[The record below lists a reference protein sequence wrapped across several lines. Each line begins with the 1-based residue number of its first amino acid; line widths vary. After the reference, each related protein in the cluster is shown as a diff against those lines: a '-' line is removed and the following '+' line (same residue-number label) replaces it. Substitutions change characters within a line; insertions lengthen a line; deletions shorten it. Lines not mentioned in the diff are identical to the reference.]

1 MKYYRQA
8 PLRHVGDVPAMGTE
22 RYGEKRALEYR
33 GQEYS
38 YADLD
43 RRADRVASALVELG
57 VGPGDRVAM
66 YIANSLQFPETFFGI
81 VRAGAVAVPLNHRMD
96 KPRLAY
102 ILDDAGVDLLVGS
115 EVFPSVVSDL
125 AAHVETALIPG
136 GDEDAGL
143 LDYDEHVDGA
153 SPEFD
158 RPERDFEDVCLQCY
172 TSGTTGD
179 PKGVLTTH
187 ENVLTTTRS
196 YSKTGPG
203 DPEENTALLVLP
215 LFHMYGLS
223 VVLINGLYNGADIV
237 LKTLPVASQ
246 LLGAIDEHD
255 VTEFAGIPAIFIEM
269 LEEYESDPGA
279 YDLSSIETVGSG
291 AAPLADD
298 TRDRVEAM
306 FGAQLIEGWG
316 MTETT
321 PAGTT
326 NTVRG
331 VLKGAGCIGR
341 PSPDME
347 IKLVDPTTGETRVP
361 AEWLDP
367 KAPVDITDHVDFDD
381 EEAYTGEM
389 AVRGPQVFQGYHE
402 LPDKSAAVFDDEGWF
417 YTDDIARVDE
427 DRFLWMVDRADDM
440 IIVGGENVY
449 PAEVE
454 NALFD
459 HPAVAAAAVVAADH
473 EVKGEAPVAFV
484 VLENEVDPE
493 AVTERAVREFAL
505 ERVPTYAHPRRVFFV
520 DELPRSGTRKVQRYK
535 LVEAAG
541 ERLDGPLSSSEEL

>member
-1 MKYYRQA
+1 MKYHRQE
-8 PLRHVGDVPAMGTE
+8 PLRHVGDIPAMGAE
-22 RYGEKRALEYR
+22 RYGDKRALEYR
-33 GQEYS
+33 GESYS
-38 YADLD
+38 HEDLD
-43 RRADRVASALVELG
+43 ARANRVANALVDLG
-57 VGPGDRVAM
+57 VDPGDRVAM
-66 YIANSLQFPETFFGI
+66 YVANSLQFPETFFGI

-96 KPRLAY
+96 KGRLEY
-102 ILDDAGVDLLVGS
+102 ILDDAGAEVLVGS
-115 EVFPSVVSDL
+115 EVFPSVVADL
-125 AAHVETALIPG
+125 SGHVATTLIPG

-143 LDYDEHVDGA
+143 LDYDAHVDGA
-153 SPEFD
+153 SAAFD
-158 RPERDFEDVCLQCY
+158 RPEREFEDVCLQCY

-179 PKGVLTTH
+179 PKGVLTSH
-187 ENVLTTTRS
+187 ENVLTTSRS
-196 YSKTGPG
+196 YTKTGGG
-203 DPEENTALLVLP
+203 DPEESTALLVLP

-223 VVLINGLYNGADIV
+223 VVLINGLYNGAEIV

-246 LLGAIDEHD
+246 LLGAIEEHE
-255 VTEFAGIPAIFIEM
+255 VTQFAGIPAIFIEM
-269 LEEYESDPGA
+269 LDEYEADPDA

-326 NTVRG
+326 NSVRG
-331 VLKGAGCIGR
+331 IIKGAGCIGR
-341 PSPDME
+341 PSPDIE
-347 IKLVDPTTGETRVP
+347 IKLVDPATRETRVA

-367 KAPVDITDHVDFDD
+367 HKPVDITDHVDFDD
-381 EEAYTGEM
+381 EAAHTGEM
-389 AVRGPQVFQGYHE
+389 AVRGPQVFEGYHGMPE
-402 LPDKSAAVFDDEGWF
+402 KTAEVFDDEGWF

-459 HPAVAAAAVVAADH
+459 HPGIAEAAVVGAEHA
-473 EVKGEAPVAFV
+473 VKGEAPVAFV
-484 VLENEVDPE
+484 VLATDADPD

-520 DELPRSGTRKVQRYK
+520 DELPRSGTRKVQRYR
-535 LVEAAG
+535 LAEQAA
-541 ERLDGPLSSSEEL
+541 ERLGGPLEPSEEL

>member
-1 MKYYRQA
+1 MKYHQQE
-8 PLRHVGDVPAMGTE
+8 PLRHVADIAAMGAD
-22 RYGEKRALEYR
+22 RYGDKRALEYR
-33 GQEYS
+33 GEEYS

-43 RRADRVASALVELG
+43 RRADQVANALVQLG
-57 VGPGDRVAM
+57 VEPGDRVAM

-96 KPRLAY
+96 KGRLEY
-102 ILDDAGVDLLVGS
+102 ILDDAGVDVLVGS
-115 EVFPSVVSDL
+115 EVFPSVVKDL
-125 AAHVETALIPG
+125 AAGVGTALIPG
-136 GDEDAGL
+136 GNEDAGL
-143 LDYDEHVDGA
+143 LDYEEHVDGA
-153 SPEFD
+153 AAEFD

-187 ENVLTTTRS
+187 RNVLATAQS
-196 YSKTGPG
+196 YTETGAG
-203 DPEENTALLVLP
+203 DPEADTTLLVLP

-223 VVLINGLYNGADIV
+223 VVLINGLYNGIDIV
-237 LKTLPVASQ
+237 LKTLPVASA

-255 VTEFAGIPAIFIEM
+255 VTQFAGIPAIFIEM
-269 LEEYESDPGA
+269 LEEYESNPEA

-326 NTVRG
+326 NSVRG
-331 VLKGAGCIGR
+331 IIKGAGCIGR
-341 PSPDME
+341 PSPDIE
-347 IKLVDPTTGETRVP
+347 LKLVDPVTGETRVG
-361 AEWLDP
+361 ADLLDP
-367 KAPVDITDHVDFDD
+367 QAPVDITEHVDFDD
-381 EEAYTGEM
+381 EDSFTGEM
-389 AVRGPQVFQGYHE
+389 AVRGPQVFQGYHDMPE
-402 LPDKSAAVFDDEGWF
+402 KTEQVFDDEGWF

-440 IIVGGENVY
+440 MVVGGENVY

-459 HPAVAAAAVVAADH
+459 HPAIAEAAVVGADH

-484 VLENEVDPE
+484 VLENDIDPE
-493 AVTERAVREFAL
+493 EVTEHALREFAL

-535 LVEAAG
+535 LEDEAA

>member
-1 MKYYRQA
+1 MKYYGQE
-8 PLRHVGDVPAMGTE
+8 PLRHVADIPAMGAD

-33 GQEYS
+33 GESYS

-43 RRADRVASALVELG
+43 RRASQVASALTDLG
-57 VGPGDRVAM
+57 VEPGDRVAM

-81 VRAGAVAVPLNHRMD
+81 IRAGAVAVPLNHRMD
-96 KPRLAY
+96 TGRLEY
-102 ILDDAGVDLLVGS
+102 IIDDAGVDVLVGS
-115 EVFPSVVSDL
+115 EVFPSVVKGLSE
-125 AAHVETALIPG
+125 HVGTALIPG
-136 GDEDAGL
+136 GNEDAGL
-143 LDYDEHVDGA
+143 LDYDAHVDEA
-153 SPEFD
+153 SASFD
-158 RPERDFEDVCLQCY
+158 RPDREYEDVCLQCY

-187 ENVLTTTRS
+187 RNVISTAQS
-196 YSKTGPG
+196 YTETGGG
-203 DPEENTALLVLP
+203 DPEEHTALLVLP

-223 VVLINGLYNGADIV
+223 VVLVNGLYNGIDIV
-237 LKTLPVASQ
+237 LKTLPVASA
-246 LLGAIDEHD
+246 LLGAIDEHG
-255 VTEFAGIPAIFIEM
+255 VTQFAGIPAIFIEM
-269 LEEYESDPGA
+269 LNEYESNPDE
-279 YDLSSIETVGSG
+279 YDLSAIETVGSG

-326 NTVRG
+326 NSVRG
-331 VLKGAGCIGR
+331 VIKGAGCIGR
-341 PSPDME
+341 PSPE
-347 IKLVDPTTGETRVP
+347 IELKLVDPETGETRVG
-361 AEWLDP
+361 ADLLDP
-367 KAPVDITDHVDFDD
+367 HAPVDITEHVDFD
-381 EEAYTGEM
+381 EEASYTGEM
-389 AVRGPQVFQGYHE
+389 AVRGPQVFSGYHN
-402 LPDKSAAVFDDEGWF
+402 LPRKNEQVFDDEGWF

-459 HPAVAAAAVVAADH
+459 HPAIAEAAVVGVDH
-473 EVKGEAPVAFV
+473 AVKGQAPVAFV
-484 VLENEVDPE
+484 VLEHDTDAE
-493 AVTERAVREFAL
+493 AVTERALREFAL

-535 LVEAAG
+535 LEETAA
-541 ERLDGPLSSSEEL
+541 ERLGGPLESSEEL

>member
-1 MKYYRQA
+1 
-8 PLRHVGDVPAMGTE
+8 
-22 RYGEKRALEYR
+22 
-33 GQEYS
+33 
-38 YADLD
+38 
-43 RRADRVASALVELG
+43 
-57 VGPGDRVAM
+57 M

-96 KPRLAY
+96 KGRLEY
-102 ILDDAGVDLLVGS
+102 ILDDAGAEVLVGS
-115 EVFPSVVSDL
+115 EVFPSVVADL
-125 AAHVETALIPG
+125 SAGVGTTLIPG

-143 LDYDEHVDGA
+143 LDYDAHVDGA
-153 SPEFD
+153 SAAFD
-158 RPERDFEDVCLQCY
+158 RPEREFGDICLQCY

-179 PKGVLTTH
+179 PKGVLTSH
-187 ENVLTTTRS
+187 ENVLTTSRS
-196 YSKTGPG
+196 YTKTGGG
-203 DPEENTALLVLP
+203 DPEESTALLVLP

-223 VVLINGLYNGADIV
+223 VVLINGLYNGAEII

-246 LLGAIDEHD
+246 LLSAIEDHE
-255 VTEFAGIPAIFIEM
+255 VTQFAGIPAIFIEM
-269 LEEYESDPGA
+269 LDEYEADPDA

-326 NTVRG
+326 NSVRG
-331 VLKGAGCIGR
+331 IIKGAGCIGR
-341 PSPDME
+341 PSPDIE
-347 IKLVDPTTGETRVP
+347 LKLVDPVTRETRVA

-367 KAPVDITDHVDFDD
+367 HKPVDITDHVDFED
-381 EEAYTGEM
+381 EASYTGEI
-389 AVRGPQVFQGYHE
+389 AVRGPQVFEGYHGMPE
-402 LPDKSAAVFDDEGWF
+402 RTAEVFDDEGWF

-459 HPAVAAAAVVAADH
+459 HPDIAEAAVVGAEH
-473 EVKGEAPVAFV
+473 TVKGEAPVAFV
-484 VLENEVDPE
+484 VLATDADPD
-493 AVTERAVREFAL
+493 AVTERAVREFVL

-520 DELPRSGTRKVQRYK
+520 DELPRSGTRKVQRYR
-535 LVEAAG
+535 LAEQAA
-541 ERLDGPLSSSEEL
+541 ERLGGPLEPSEEL

>member
-1 MKYYRQA
+1 MKYYQQA
-8 PLRHVGDVPAMGTE
+8 PLRHVGDIPAMGAE

-38 YADLD
+38 HAELD
-43 RRADRVASALVELG
+43 RRADQVANALVDLG
-57 VGPGDRVAM
+57 VEPGDRVAM

-81 VRAGAVAVPLNHRMD
+81 VRTGAVAVPLNHRMD
-96 KPRLAY
+96 KGRLRY
-102 ILDDAGVDLLVGS
+102 ILDDAGVDVLVGS
-115 EVFPSVVSDL
+115 EVFPSVVKDL
-125 AAHVETALIPG
+125 AEEVATTLIPG
-136 GDEDAGL
+136 GNEDAGL
-143 LDYDEHVDGA
+143 LDYDEHVDEA
-153 SPEFD
+153 DADFD

-187 ENVLTTTRS
+187 ENVLTTARS
-196 YSKTGPG
+196 YTKTGAG

-223 VVLINGLYNGADIV
+223 VVLINGMYNGAEII

-246 LLGAIDEHD
+246 LLGAIDQHD

-269 LEEYESDPGA
+269 LNEYESNPDE

-298 TRDRVEAM
+298 TRDRVEEM

-326 NTVRG
+326 NSVRG
-331 VLKGAGCIGR
+331 VIKGAGCIGR

-347 IKLVDPTTGETRVP
+347 IKLVDPVSGETRME
-361 AEWLDP
+361 AKWLDP
-367 KAPVDITDHVDFDD
+367 KAPVDITEHVDFDD
-381 EEAYTGEM
+381 EESYTGEM
-389 AVRGPQVFQGYHE
+389 AVRGPQVFQGYHN
-402 LPDKSAAVFDDEGWF
+402 LPEKNEAVFDDEGWF

-459 HPAVAAAAVVAADH
+459 HPDIAEAAVVAADH

-484 VLENEVDPE
+484 VLENEADPDG
-493 AVTERAVREFAL
+493 VTERTLREFAL

-535 LVEAAG
+535 LAEDAA
-541 ERLDGPLSSSEEL
+541 ERLDGPLSSSEDL

>member
-1 MKYYRQA
+1 
-8 PLRHVGDVPAMGTE
+8 
-22 RYGEKRALEYR
+22 
-33 GQEYS
+33 
-38 YADLD
+38 
-43 RRADRVASALVELG
+43 
-57 VGPGDRVAM
+57 M
-66 YIANSLQFPETFFGI
+66 YVANSLQFPETFFGI
-81 VRAGAVAVPLNHRMD
+81 VRTGAVAVPLNHRMD
-96 KPRLAY
+96 KGRLQY
-102 ILDDAGVDLLVGS
+102 ILDDAGVAVLIGS
-115 EVFPSVVSDL
+115 EVFPSVVTDL
-125 AAHVETALIPG
+125 SKHVETTLIPG
-136 GDEDAGL
+136 GNEDADL

-153 SPEFD
+153 SADFD
-158 RPERDFEDVCLQCY
+158 RPEREFEDVCLQCY

-187 ENVLTTTRS
+187 QNVIATSQS
-196 YSKTGPG
+196 YTETGAG
-203 DPEENTALLVLP
+203 DPEEDTTLLVLP

-223 VVLINGLYNGADIV
+223 VVLVNGLYNGIDIV
-237 LKTLPVASQ
+237 LKTLPVASA

-255 VTEFAGIPAIFIEM
+255 VTQFAGIPAIFIEM
-269 LEEYESDPGA
+269 LDEYESNPDQ

-298 TRDRVEAM
+298 TRDRVEEM

-326 NTVRG
+326 NTARG
-331 VLKGAGCIGR
+331 VIKGAGCIGR
-341 PSPDME
+341 PSPDIE
-347 IKLVDPTTGETRVP
+347 LKLVDPVTRETRVE

-367 KAPVDITDHVDFDD
+367 QAPVDITEHVDFDD
-381 EEAYTGEM
+381 EAAYTGEM
-389 AVRGPQVFQGYHE
+389 AVRGPQVFQGYHN
-402 LPDKSAAVFDDEGWF
+402 LPEKNDEVFDDGGWF

-459 HPAVAAAAVVAADH
+459 HPAVAEAAVVAADH
-473 EVKGEAPVAFV
+473 EVKGQAPVAFV
-484 VLENEVDPE
+484 VLEHDVDSDE
-493 AVTERAVREFAL
+493 VTERSLREFAL
-505 ERVPTYAHPRRVFFV
+505 ERVPTYAHPRRIFFV

-535 LVEAAG
+535 LADEAA

>member
-1 MKYYRQA
+1 MKYYGQE
-8 PLRHVGDVPAMGTE
+8 PLRHVGDIPAMGAE

-38 YADLD
+38 HAELD
-43 RRADRVASALVELG
+43 RRADKVASALVDLG
-57 VGPGDRVAM
+57 VEPGDRVAM

-81 VRAGAVAVPLNHRMD
+81 VRTGAVAVPLNHRMD
-96 KPRLAY
+96 TGRLRY
-102 ILDDAGVDLLVGS
+102 ILDDAGVDVLVGS
-115 EVFPSVVSDL
+115 EVFPSVVTDL
-125 AAHVETALIPG
+125 SESVETTLIPG
-136 GDEDAGL
+136 GNEDAGL
-143 LDYDEHVDGA
+143 LDYDEHVDEA
-153 SPEFD
+153 DAEFD
-158 RPERDFEDVCLQCY
+158 RPERDSEDVCLQCY

-187 ENVLTTTRS
+187 ENVLTTARS
-196 YSKTGPG
+196 YTKTGAG

-223 VVLINGLYNGADIV
+223 VVLINGLYNGAEIV

-246 LLGAIDEHD
+246 LLSAIDQHD

-269 LEEYESDPGA
+269 LNEYESDPEA
-279 YDLSSIETVGSG
+279 YDLESIETVGSG

-326 NTVRG
+326 NSVRG
-331 VLKGAGCIGR
+331 VIKGAGCIGR

-347 IKLVDPTTGETRVP
+347 IKLVDPVSGEPRVE

-367 KAPVDITDHVDFDD
+367 KTPVDITEHVDFDD
-381 EEAYTGEM
+381 EDSYTGEM
-389 AVRGPQVFQGYHE
+389 AVRGPQVFQGYHD
-402 LPDKSAAVFDDEGWF
+402 LPEKNDAVFEDGWF

-459 HPAVAAAAVVAADH
+459 HPDIAEAAVVAADH

-484 VLENEVDPE
+484 VLEHDADPD
-493 AVTERAVREFAL
+493 AVTERALREFAL
-505 ERVPTYAHPRRVFFV
+505 DRVPTYAHPRRVFLV

-535 LVEAAG
+535 LAEDAA
-541 ERLDGPLSSSEEL
+541 ERLDGPLSPSDEL

>member
-1 MKYYRQA
+1 MKYHQQE
-8 PLRHVGDVPAMGTE
+8 PLRHVGAIPAMGAD

-33 GQEYS
+33 GEEYS

-43 RRADRVASALVELG
+43 RRADQVASALVELG
-57 VGPGDRVAM
+57 VEPGDRVAM
-66 YIANSLQFPETFFGI
+66 YVANSLQFPETFFGI
-81 VRAGAVAVPLNHRMD
+81 VRTGAVAVPLNHRMD
-96 KPRLAY
+96 KGRLEY
-102 ILDDAGVDLLVGS
+102 ILDDAGVDVLVGS
-115 EVFPSVVSDL
+115 EVFPSVVKDL
-125 AAHVETALIPG
+125 SAHVETTLIPG
-136 GDEDAGL
+136 GNEDAGL
-143 LDYDEHVDGA
+143 LNYDEHVDSA
-153 SPEFD
+153 SDEFD

-187 ENVLTTTRS
+187 RNVISTAQS
-196 YSKTGPG
+196 YTETGAG
-203 DPEENTALLVLP
+203 DPEEDTTLLVLP

-223 VVLINGLYNGADIV
+223 VVLINGLYNGIDIV
-237 LKTLPVASQ
+237 LKTLPVASA
-246 LLGAIDEHD
+246 LLGAIDDED
-255 VTEFAGIPAIFIEM
+255 VTQFAGIPAIFIEM
-269 LEEYESDPGA
+269 LNEYESNPEA

-298 TRDRVEAM
+298 TRDRVEEM

-326 NTVRG
+326 NSVRG
-331 VLKGAGCIGR
+331 VIKGAGCIGR
-341 PSPDME
+341 PSPDIE
-347 IKLVDPTTGETRVP
+347 LKLVDPVTGETRVE

-367 KAPVDITDHVDFDD
+367 QAPVDIEEHVDFDD
-381 EEAYTGEM
+381 EESYTGEM
-389 AVRGPQVFQGYHE
+389 AVRGPQVFEGYHN
-402 LPDKSAAVFDDEGWF
+402 LPEKNEQVFDDEGWF

-459 HPAVAAAAVVAADH
+459 HPAVAEAAVVGADH
-473 EVKGEAPVAFV
+473 EVKGQAPVAFV
-484 VLENEVDPE
+484 VLANDADPE
-493 AVTERAVREFAL
+493 EITERALREFAL
-505 ERVPTYAHPRRVFFV
+505 DRVPTYAHPRRVFFV

-535 LVEAAG
+535 LEDEAAD
-541 ERLDGPLSSSEEL
+541 RLGGPLSSSEEL

>member
-1 MKYYRQA
+1 MKYFQQE
-8 PLRHVGDVPAMGTE
+8 PLRHVGNVPAMGAE

-33 GQEYS
+33 GESYS
-38 YADLD
+38 HADLD
-43 RRADRVASALVELG
+43 RRADKVASALVDLG
-57 VGPGDRVAM
+57 VEPGDRVAM

-81 VRAGAVAVPLNHRMD
+81 IRTGAVAVPLNHRMD
-96 KPRLAY
+96 QGRLEY
-102 ILDDAGVDLLVGS
+102 ILDDAGADVLVGS
-115 EVFPSVVSDL
+115 EVFPSVVADL
-125 AAHVETALIPG
+125 SAHVGTTLIPG
-136 GDEDAGL
+136 GNEDAGL
-143 LDYDEHVDGA
+143 LDYDAHVDGA
-153 SPEFD
+153 DGTFETVERGFD
-158 RPERDFEDVCLQCY
+158 EVCLQCY

-187 ENVLTTTRS
+187 ENVLSTAQS
-196 YSKTGPG
+196 YTETGGG
-203 DPEENTALLVLP
+203 DPEESTALLVLP

-223 VVLINGLYNGADIV
+223 VVMVNGLYNGTEIV
-237 LKTLPVASQ
+237 LKTLPVASA
-246 LLGAIDEHD
+246 LLSAIDEHD
-255 VTEFAGIPAIFIEM
+255 VTQFAGIPAIFIEM
-269 LEEYESDPGA
+269 LNEYESNPEA

-298 TRDRVEAM
+298 TRDRVEDM

-331 VLKGAGCIGR
+331 VIKGAGCIGR
-341 PSPDME
+341 PSPEIE
-347 IKLVDPTTGETRVP
+347 IKLVDPVSRETRVP
-361 AEWLDP
+361 ADLLDP
-367 KAPVDITDHVDFDD
+367 HAPVDITDHVDFDD
-381 EEAYTGEM
+381 EDAYTGEM
-389 AVRGPQVFQGYHE
+389 AIRGPQVFKGYHRMPE
-402 LPDKSAAVFDDEGWF
+402 RTEQVFDDEGFF

-427 DRFLWMVDRADDM
+427 DRYLWMVDRADDM

-459 HPAVAAAAVVAADH
+459 HPDIAEAAVVAADH

-484 VLENEVDPE
+484 VLEARAEATEVDL
-493 AVTERAVREFAL
+493 REFAL
-505 ERVPTYAHPRRVFFV
+505 DRVPTYAHPRRVFFV

-535 LVEAAG
+535 LEEAAA
-541 ERLDGPLSSSEEL
+541 ERLDGPLQPSETL